1 MALIIQEK
9 PSFRMSPLETLYS
22 SIFNKNESAVE
33 YNSTAVNFSYTTFFF

>member
-1 MALIIQEK
+1 MALIIRRNLA
-9 PSFRMSPLETLYS
+9 SVCPLLKLYS